1 MNFKLK
7 HKNVIAKGL
16 ISTLVLAGLVGA
28 GYGVGYYVNNNSAH
42 AIGLNTGSAAYYSHS
57 AAGVE
62 VKDFFGPFSL
72 NGKWVWCIEPTRTTH
87 PGKDYTSLGD
97 VMTADYTVRR
107 FDVQSQTFVS
117 EDSPNRMSR
126 TVAAVFPYV
135 MLDMPMDQVESLL
148 RESGVDDAEN
158 MINVVRSIRT
168 TPDWARFT
176 TIQLILW
183 QFTGAGFQSPKSI
196 SVGGGPDVK
205 EVEDKTNYVN
215 QLLGMKTAGLQASSG
230 SGANQDWLMH
240 WYHRIIQEI
249 DIAVN
254 DKKSW
259 EYTGGAELWYSGT
272 LQRLVSGASGRIKK
286 AEGYLK
292 AKKEFSKLKQDINV
306 DPEFDPNGIKIGVY
320 EDVNATKKLFD
331 LTVGSNGETEPKKVK
346 SDTTYYGFELD
357 VNGNPIKSVA
367 SEVVNGTAANRGYV
381 SGSDKKNTK
390 QPYIVWDVKAEN
402 TASNPDVETFVNTPE
417 VVNFTFSKEI
427 AADSIKPLEAID
439 PQYTRVGAVYTLY
452 KDEAAKE
459 PVTRDGQNVT
469 ATIGADGT
477 AEFSNLYRGVYYVK
491 ETAVPTIVKNG
502 RTVKR
507 FALDPKPYKV
517 DLSTMNDN
525 ETTTGDSTEVTT
537 KEFTQVGSFVS
548 KEVPDGENKGSLVI
562 KKKDADTKSN
572 TAQGQATLQ
581 GAEFKVE
588 FYEMTTL
595 GTDAPVK
602 KWETVYKT
610 DAKGEIDVR
619 NRSLM
624 VSTTNAD
631 AMNKL
636 FTAYE
641 QDKEWGAYD
650 YRVTET
656 KAPNG
661 YKLGI
666 PESKD
671 FVVKNPD
678 NYEAN
683 NFVWT
688 YDDASIYNDDLEIH
702 LVKTQRSSGDWLTD
716 SKAKSV
722 VIKNATFTLTNKTS
736 GKSFTATTDDK
747 GKLQFDGVIEGEYTL
762 KETSVED
769 YKTNGQTIE
778 ISVKRQDG
786 TTKLVASSTS
796 VETDD
801 NGAFNI
807 TETSNKDILVDF
819 ENTAKEASAKLI
831 KTNEKGA
838 KLEGAIFKL
847 VEYTEDGAKVVS
859 EKEITTN
866 AKGELDFSD
875 ITVGKWYSIEEVKA
889 PQGYKLPEV
898 RTRLNFRVESIP
910 AQQSFQIS
918 YWTYNVDKVNE
929 NNTTPEI
936 SNVKTLTVENTV
948 QDGISFDAVDTDSNG
963 KNDTMI
969 LEFDFVNNT
978 WKKLPAT
985 GSNFGLIAGVAVVAI
1000 VIGSAVFYVKKREA

>member
-1 MNFKLK
+1 MKFNKNKLFLSG
-7 HKNVIAKGL
+7 VILGL
-16 ISTLVLAGLVGA
+16 FGA
-28 GYGVGYYVNNNSAH
+28 GFVYGSSQISDARAETLTMAGDQYTVYWNPNGYNYDTS
-42 AIGLNTGSAAYYSHS
+42 
-57 AAGVE
+57 
-62 VKDFFGPFSL
+62 GPFTFNGGNL
-72 NGKWVWCIEPTRTTH
+72 NDVRSWVWCIERTIPTVSGYQYSGQDILSADFYVRLSKNGSTSSIDELYSVSTIQKKVMATL
-87 PGKDYTSLGD
+87 GYVLFQMSESDLKFLFKDDLNEVEQIKALRNLGD
-97 VMTADYTVRR
+97 VRTKFTYAQILYWKIADQTVSSKTVDR
-107 FDVQSQTFVS
+107 FNINYLQEHIGVLKGLYDLTGKL
-117 EDSPNRMSR
+117 EAKIN
-126 TVAAVFPYV
+126 
-135 MLDMPMDQVESLL
+135 
-148 RESGVDDAEN
+148 SGDLIYN
-158 MINVVRSIRT
+158 SG
-168 TPDWARFT
+168 ARIWT
-176 TIQLILW
+176 SGSAQRIV
-183 QFTGAGFQSPKSI
+183 TGAAGSVTVKPK
-196 SVGGGPDVK
+196 
-205 EVEDKTNYVN
+205 T
-215 QLLGMKTAGLQASSG
+215 
-230 SGANQDWLMH
+230 
-240 WYHRIIQEI
+240 
-249 DIAVN
+249 
-254 DKKSW
+254 
-259 EYTGGAELWYSGT
+259 
-272 LQRLVSGASGRIKK
+272 
-286 AEGYLK
+286 GYLK
-292 AKKEFSKLKQDINV
+292 VTKEFSNLTQDLNTKPSWNP
-306 DPEFDPNGIKIGVY
+306 DGIKVGVY
-320 EDVNATKKLFD
+320 KNPDASGQSITV
-331 LTVGSNGETEPKKVK
+331 LTIDGNGQSNTFEVEPG
-346 SDTTYYGFELD
+346 TYYGFELD

-367 SEVVNGTAANRGYV
+367 SEVVDGTAANRGYV
-381 SGSDKKNTK
+381 SGSDKKDTSK
-390 QPYIVWDVKAEN
+390 LYIVWNVGEEN

-452 KDEAAKE
+452 KDVGATQ
-459 PVTRDGQNVT
+459 PVTRNGQNVT
-469 ATIGADGT
+469 ATIGQDGT

-491 ETAVPTIVKNG
+491 ETAVPTVVKNG

-525 ETTTGDSTEVTT
+525 ETVTGDSTEITT
-537 KEFTQVGSFVS
+537 KEFKQVGSFVS
-548 KEVPDGENKGSLVI
+548 FEPMGDNNNGSLVI

-588 FYEMTTL
+588 FYEMITL
-595 GTDAPVK
+595 GTGAPVK

-619 NRSLM
+619 NRNLM

-641 QDKEWGAYD
+641 QAKEWGAYD

-661 YKLGI
+661 YKLGT

-671 FVVKNPD
+671 FVVNVNAD
-678 NYEAN
+678 
-683 NFVWT
+683 FSWT
-688 YDDASIYNDDLEIH
+688 YDDASIYNDDLEIQ
-702 LVKTQRSSGDWLTD
+702 LIKTQRSSGDWLPD
-716 SKAKSV
+716 AEAKTV

-736 GKSFTATTDDK
+736 GESFTATTDDK

-807 TETSNKDILVDF
+807 TESLNKDILVDF

-838 KLEGAIFKL
+838 KLEGATFKL
-847 VEYTEDGAKVVS
+847 VEYTEDGTQVVS
-859 EKEITTN
+859 EKGITTN
-866 AKGELDFSD
+866 AEGELDFSD

-910 AQQSFQIS
+910 AQQSFKIS
-918 YWTYNVDKVNE
+918 YWTYNVDKGNE

-969 LEFDFVNNT
+969 IGFDFVNNT

>member
-1 MNFKLK
+1 MKFNKNKLFLSGA
-7 HKNVIAKGL
+7 ILGL
-16 ISTLVLAGLVGA
+16 FGA
-28 GYGVGYYVNNNSAH
+28 GFVYGSSQISDARAETLTMAGGSYTVYWNPTGYNFDVS
-42 AIGLNTGSAAYYSHS
+42 
-57 AAGVE
+57 
-62 VKDFFGPFSL
+62 GPFTF
-72 NGKWVWCIEPTRTTH
+72 NGGDLDDVRSWVWCIERTIPTNSGYQYSGQDILSANFDVRLSRSGSTSADELYSVSTVQKKVMATL
-87 PGKDYTSLGD
+87 GYVLFQMSDADLNVLFKDDLNEVNQIKALRNLGD
-97 VMTADYTVRR
+97 RSAKFTYAQILYWKIADRSVADKTVSS
-107 FDVQSQTFVS
+107 FDVGYLQNNLSVLNNLYDLAGKL
-117 EDSPNRMSR
+117 EAKIN
-126 TVAAVFPYV
+126 
-135 MLDMPMDQVESLL
+135 
-148 RESGVDDAEN
+148 SGDLVYN
-158 MINVVRSIRT
+158 SG
-168 TPDWARFT
+168 ARIWT
-176 TIQLILW
+176 SGSAQRIV
-183 QFTGAGFQSPKSI
+183 TGAAGSVTVKPK
-196 SVGGGPDVK
+196 
-205 EVEDKTNYVN
+205 T
-215 QLLGMKTAGLQASSG
+215 
-230 SGANQDWLMH
+230 
-240 WYHRIIQEI
+240 
-249 DIAVN
+249 
-254 DKKSW
+254 
-259 EYTGGAELWYSGT
+259 
-272 LQRLVSGASGRIKK
+272 
-286 AEGYLK
+286 GYLK
-292 AKKEFSKLKQDINV
+292 VTKEFSNLKQDLNTK
-306 DPEFDPNGIKIGVY
+306 PSWDPNGIKIGVY
-320 EDVNATKKLFD
+320 R
-331 LTVGSNGETEPKKVK
+331 K
-346 SDTTYYGFELD
+346 SDATGHVKTITIGANGQSNTLEVEPGTYYGFELD
-357 VNGNPIKSVA
+357 TNGQPIKDFA
-367 SEVVNGTAANRGYV
+367 REVVAGTGVTRGYV
-381 SGSDKKNTK
+381 SGSDKKDTRKPYVTWNVTDGNTS
-390 QPYIVWDVKAEN
+390 
-402 TASNPDVETFVNTPE
+402 TNPDVETFVNTPE

-507 FALDPKPYKV
+507 FALDPKVHKV

-525 ETTTGDSTEVTT
+525 ETNTSDSTVTVT
-537 KEFTQVGSFVS
+537 KEFKQVGSFVS
-548 KEVPDGENKGSLVI
+548 LEDVLPSSGSLVI
-562 KKKDADTKSN
+562 KKKDADTQSN

-581 GAEFKVE
+581 GAEFNVE

-619 NRSLM
+619 NRNLM

-641 QDKEWGAYD
+641 QAKEWGAYD

-661 YKLGI
+661 YKLGT
-666 PESKD
+666 PQTKD
-671 FVVKNPD
+671 FVVNVKAD
-678 NYEAN
+678 
-683 NFVWT
+683 FSWT
-688 YDDASIYNDDLEIH
+688 YDDASIYNDDLEIQ
-702 LVKTQRSSGDWLTD
+702 LIKTQRSSGDWLPD
-716 SKAKSV
+716 AEAKTV

-736 GKSFTATTDDK
+736 GESFTATTDDK

-796 VETDD
+796 VETDE

-807 TETSNKDILVDF
+807 TESLNKDILVDF

-838 KLEGAIFKL
+838 KLEGATFKL
-847 VEYTEDGAKVVS
+847 VEYTEDGTQVVS

-1000 VIGSAVFYVKKREA
+1000 VIGSTVFYVKKRKA

>member
-1 MNFKLK
+1 MKFNKNKLFLSGA
-7 HKNVIAKGL
+7 ILGL
-16 ISTLVLAGLVGA
+16 FGA
-28 GYGVGYYVNNNSAH
+28 GFVYGSSQISDARAETLTMAGGSYTVYWNPTGYNFDVS
-42 AIGLNTGSAAYYSHS
+42 
-57 AAGVE
+57 
-62 VKDFFGPFSL
+62 GPFTF
-72 NGKWVWCIEPTRTTH
+72 NGGNLDDVRSWVWCIERTIPTNSGYQYSGQDILSANFDVRLSRSGSTSADELYSVSTVQKKVMATL
-87 PGKDYTSLGD
+87 GYVLFQMSDADLNVLFKDDLNEVNQIKALRNLGD
-97 VMTADYTVRR
+97 RSAKFTYAQILYWKIADRSVADKTVSS
-107 FDVQSQTFVS
+107 FDVGYLQNNLSVLNNLYDLAGKL
-117 EDSPNRMSR
+117 EAKIN
-126 TVAAVFPYV
+126 
-135 MLDMPMDQVESLL
+135 
-148 RESGVDDAEN
+148 SGDLVYN
-158 MINVVRSIRT
+158 SG
-168 TPDWARFT
+168 ARIWT
-176 TIQLILW
+176 SGSAQRIV
-183 QFTGAGFQSPKSI
+183 TGAAGSVTVKPK
-196 SVGGGPDVK
+196 
-205 EVEDKTNYVN
+205 T
-215 QLLGMKTAGLQASSG
+215 
-230 SGANQDWLMH
+230 
-240 WYHRIIQEI
+240 
-249 DIAVN
+249 
-254 DKKSW
+254 
-259 EYTGGAELWYSGT
+259 
-272 LQRLVSGASGRIKK
+272 
-286 AEGYLK
+286 GYLK
-292 AKKEFSKLKQDINV
+292 VTKEFSNLKQDLNTK
-306 DPEFDPNGIKIGVY
+306 PSWDPNGIKIGVY
-320 EDVNATKKLFD
+320 R
-331 LTVGSNGETEPKKVK
+331 K
-346 SDTTYYGFELD
+346 SDATGHVKTITIGANGQSNTLEVEPGTYYGFELD
-357 VNGNPIKSVA
+357 TNGQPIKDFA
-367 SEVVNGTAANRGYV
+367 REVVAGTGVTRGYV
-381 SGSDKKNTK
+381 SGSDKKDTRKPYVTWNVTDGNTS
-390 QPYIVWDVKAEN
+390 
-402 TASNPDVETFVNTPE
+402 TNPDVETFVNTPE

-507 FALDPKPYKV
+507 FALDPKVHKV

-525 ETTTGDSTEVTT
+525 ETNTSDSTVTVT
-537 KEFTQVGSFVS
+537 KEFKQVGSFVS
-548 KEVPDGENKGSLVI
+548 LEDVLPSSGSLVI
-562 KKKDADTKSN
+562 KKKDADTQSN

-581 GAEFKVE
+581 GAEFNVE

-619 NRSLM
+619 NRNLM

-641 QDKEWGAYD
+641 QAKEWGAYD

-661 YKLGI
+661 YKLGT
-666 PESKD
+666 PQTKD
-671 FVVKNPD
+671 FVVNVKAD
-678 NYEAN
+678 
-683 NFVWT
+683 FSWT
-688 YDDASIYNDDLEIH
+688 YDDASIYNDDLEIQ
-702 LVKTQRSSGDWLTD
+702 LIKTQRSSGDWLPD
-716 SKAKSV
+716 AEAKTV

-736 GKSFTATTDDK
+736 GESFTATTDDK

-796 VETDD
+796 VETDE

-807 TETSNKDILVDF
+807 TESLNKDILVDF

-838 KLEGAIFKL
+838 KLEGATFKL
-847 VEYTEDGAKVVS
+847 VEYTEDGTQVVS

-1000 VIGSAVFYVKKREA
+1000 VIGSTVFYVKKRKA

>member
-28 GYGVGYYVNNNSAH
+28 GYGVGHYVNNNSAH
-42 AIGLNTGSAAYYSHS
+42 AIGLDTGSDDFYSHS

-62 VKDFFGPFSL
+62 VQDYFGPFSL
-72 NGKWVWCIEPTRTTH
+72 NGKWVWCIEPTRTTNT
-87 PGKDYTSLGD
+87 GADYTSRGD
-97 VMTADYTVRR
+97 VMTANYTVRR
-107 FDVQSQTFVS
+107 FDVLSQTFHSEVS
-117 EDSPNRMSR
+117 PDRMSR

-148 RESGVDDAEN
+148 RERGVADAEN

-176 TIQLILW
+176 TIQLIFW
-183 QFTGAGFQSPKSI
+183 QFTGADFQSPTRI
-196 SVGGGPDVK
+196 SVGAGLNA
-205 EVEDKTNYVN
+205 EYKTKYVN
-215 QLLGMKTAGLQASSG
+215 ELLGLDTAGLQASSG
-230 SGANQDWLMH
+230 SGTNQDWLMH

-249 DIAVN
+249 DMAVN
-254 DKKSW
+254 YNKSW

-272 LQRLVSGASGRIKK
+272 LQRLVSGSSGSIKK
-286 AEGYLK
+286 AGYLK
-292 AKKEFSKLKQDINV
+292 ATKEFSNLKQDLNTK
-306 DPEFDPNGIKIGVY
+306 PSWDPNGIKIGVY

-331 LTVGSNGETEPKKVK
+331 LTVVGPNGETETKKVEPG
-346 SDTTYYGFELD
+346 TYYGFELD

-367 SEVVNGTAANRGYV
+367 SEVVDGTAANRGYV

-452 KDEAAKE
+452 KDDAAKE
-459 PVTRDGQNVT
+459 PITRDGQNVT

-491 ETAVPTIVKNG
+491 ETAVPTVVKNG

-507 FALDPKPYKV
+507 FALDPKVYKV

-525 ETTTGDSTEVTT
+525 ETNTGDSTEITT
-537 KEFTQVGSFVS
+537 KEFKQVGSFVS
-548 KEVPDGENKGSLVI
+548 KEVPSGENKGSLVI

-595 GTDAPVK
+595 GTGAPVK

-619 NRSLM
+619 NRNLM

-661 YKLGI
+661 YKLGDE
-666 PESKD
+666 PQTKD
-671 FVVKNPD
+671 FVVKSPE

-683 NFVWT
+683 NFTWQ
-688 YDDASIYNDDLEIH
+688 YDDASIYNNDLEIE
-702 LVKTQRSSGDWLTD
+702 LIKTQRPSGDWLTVED
-716 SKAKSV
+716 AKKV
-722 VIKNATFTLTNKTS
+722 VIKNATFELTNTDTNDK
-736 GKSFTATTDDK
+736 FTATTDDN
-747 GKLQFDGVIEGEYTL
+747 GKLKYNGIIAGNYTL
-762 KETSVED
+762 REVSADK
-769 YKTNGQTIE
+769 YITNGQIINLT
-778 ISVKRQDG
+778 VAQQDG
-786 TTKLVASSTS
+786 TTKLVASSQS
-796 VETDD
+796 VPTEE
-801 NGAFNI
+801 NGAFNV
-807 TETSNKDILVDF
+807 TEMVTDKDILVKF
-819 ENTAKEASAKLI
+819 ENTAAPAKVKLV
-831 KTNEKGA
+831 KANEKGA
-838 KLEGAIFKL
+838 KLEGAKFKFVHYSADGL
-847 VEYTEDGAKVVS
+847 TKLGETEL
-859 EKEITTN
+859 TTN
-866 AKGELDFSD
+866 ANGELNLEELVIGDWY
-875 ITVGKWYSIEEVKA
+875 TVEETKA
-889 PQGYKLPEV
+889 PQGYKLPAERSV
-898 RTRLNFRVESIP
+898 LRFRAEAIP
-910 AQQSFQIS
+910 AKDSYAIS
-918 YWTYNVDKVNE
+918 YWTSTVNKTSE
-929 NNTTPEI
+929 SNQEAVTSTIKKI
-936 SNVKTLTVENTV
+936 STEDTV
-948 QDGISFDAVDTDSNG
+948 QDGIKFDADEAKG
-963 KNDTMI
+963 TMAI
-969 LEFDFVNNT
+969 EFDFVNNT
-978 WKKLPAT
+978 WKQLPAT
-985 GSNFGLIAGVAVVAI
+985 GSNFGMIAGVVAFAI
-1000 VIGSAVFYVKKREA
+1000 VIGSTVFYVKRREA

>member
-1 MNFKLK
+1 MKFNKNKLFLSGA
-7 HKNVIAKGL
+7 ILGL
-16 ISTLVLAGLVGA
+16 FGA
-28 GYGVGYYVNNNSAH
+28 GFVYGSSQISDARAETLTMSGGSYTVYWNPIGYNYDVS
-42 AIGLNTGSAAYYSHS
+42 
-57 AAGVE
+57 
-62 VKDFFGPFSL
+62 GPFTFNGGNL
-72 NGKWVWCIEPTRTTH
+72 NDVRSWVWCIERTIPTNNGYQYSGEDILSANFDVRLSRTGSTSSIDQRYSVSTTQKKVMATL
-87 PGKDYTSLGD
+87 GYVLFQMSDADLNVLFKDDLNEVNQIKALRNLGD
-97 VMTADYTVRR
+97 IRAKFTYTQILYWKIADQSVADKTVSS
-107 FDVQSQTFVS
+107 FDVDYLQNNLSVLNNLYDLAGKL
-117 EDSPNRMSR
+117 EAKIN
-126 TVAAVFPYV
+126 
-135 MLDMPMDQVESLL
+135 
-148 RESGVDDAEN
+148 SGDLVYN
-158 MINVVRSIRT
+158 SG
-168 TPDWARFT
+168 ARIWT
-176 TIQLILW
+176 SGSAQRIV
-183 QFTGAGFQSPKSI
+183 TGAAGSVTVKPK
-196 SVGGGPDVK
+196 
-205 EVEDKTNYVN
+205 T
-215 QLLGMKTAGLQASSG
+215 
-230 SGANQDWLMH
+230 
-240 WYHRIIQEI
+240 
-249 DIAVN
+249 
-254 DKKSW
+254 
-259 EYTGGAELWYSGT
+259 
-272 LQRLVSGASGRIKK
+272 
-286 AEGYLK
+286 GYLK
-292 AKKEFSKLKQDINV
+292 VTKEFSNLNQDLNTK
-306 DPEFDPNGIKIGVY
+306 PSWNPNGIKVGVY
-320 EDVNATKKLFD
+320 KNPDASGERVDV
-331 LTVGSNGETEPKKVK
+331 LTIDANGQSNISEVEPG
-346 SDTTYYGFELD
+346 TYYGFELD
-357 VNGNPIKSVA
+357 TNGQPIKDFA
-367 SEVVNGTAANRGYV
+367 REVVTGADANRGYV
-381 SGSDKKNTK
+381 SGSDKKDTRKPYVTWNVTDGNTS
-390 QPYIVWDVKAEN
+390 
-402 TASNPDVETFVNTPE
+402 TNPDVETFVNTPE

-427 AADSIKPLEAID
+427 AADSIKSLEAID

-452 KDEAAKE
+452 KDANATQ
-459 PVTRDGQNVT
+459 PVVRNGQNVT

-491 ETAVPTIVKNG
+491 ETAVPTFVKNG

-507 FALDPKPYKV
+507 FALDPKVYKV

-525 ETTTGDSTEVTT
+525 ETNTSDSTVTVT
-537 KEFTQVGSFVS
+537 KEFKQVGSFVS
-548 KEVPDGENKGSLVI
+548 LEDKPGNNNGSLVI

-595 GTDAPVK
+595 GTGAPVK

-619 NRSLM
+619 NRNLM

-631 AMNKL
+631 FMNKL

-661 YKLGI
+661 YKLGT

-688 YDDASIYNDDLEIH
+688 YDDASIYNDDLEIQ
-702 LVKTQRSSGDWLTD
+702 LIKTQRSSGDWLTD

-722 VIKNATFTLTNKTS
+722 VIKNAMFTLTNKTS
-736 GKSFTATTDDK
+736 GESFTATTDDK

-807 TETSNKDILVDF
+807 TETLNKDILVDF

-838 KLEGAIFKL
+838 KLEGATFKL
-847 VEYTEDGAKVVS
+847 IEYTEDGTQVVS

-866 AKGELDFSD
+866 ANGELDFSD

-1000 VIGSAVFYVKKREA
+1000 VIGSTVFYVKKRKV

>member
-28 GYGVGYYVNNNSAH
+28 GYGVGHYVNNNSAH
-42 AIGLNTGSAAYYSHS
+42 AIGLNTGPDDFYRHS

-62 VKDFFGPFSL
+62 VQDYFGPFSL
-72 NGKWVWCIEPTRTTH
+72 DGKWVWCIEPTRTTNT
-87 PGKDYTSLGD
+87 GADYTSRGD

-107 FDVQSQTFVS
+107 FDVSSQTFVS
-117 EDSPNRMSR
+117 EVSPDSMSL

-135 MLDMPMDQVESLL
+135 MLEMPMDQVESLL
-148 RESGVDDAEN
+148 RERGEADAEN

-168 TPDWARFT
+168 TPDWAQFT
-176 TIQLILW
+176 TIQLIFW
-183 QFTGAGFQSPKSI
+183 QFTGAGFQSPTRI
-196 SVGGGPDVK
+196 MVGAGPNA
-205 EVEDKTNYVN
+205 EYKTNYVN
-215 QLLGMKTAGLQASSG
+215 QLLGLNTAGLQASSG
-230 SGANQDWLMH
+230 SGTNQDWLMH

-254 DKKSW
+254 DNKSW

-272 LQRLVSGASGRIKK
+272 LQRLVSGSSGGIKK

-292 AKKEFSKLKQDINV
+292 AKKEFSNLTQDLNTK
-306 DPEFDPNGIKIGVY
+306 PSWDPNGIKVGVY
-320 EDVNATKKLFD
+320 KNSDASGQRVGVVTI
-331 LTVGSNGETEPKKVK
+331 GSNGQ
-346 SDTTYYGFELD
+346 SDTLEVEPGTYYGFELD
-357 VNGNPIKSVA
+357 TNGQPIKDFA
-367 SEVVNGTAANRGYV
+367 REVVTGADANRGYV
-381 SGSDKKNTK
+381 SGSAKNDTKKPYVTWVVGTGNTV
-390 QPYIVWDVKAEN
+390 Q
-402 TASNPDVETFVNTPE
+402 NPAVQTFVNTPE

-427 AADSIKPLEAID
+427 AAGSIKSLEAID

-452 KDEAAKE
+452 KDAGATQ
-459 PVTRDGQNVT
+459 PVTRNGQNVT

-491 ETAVPTIVKNG
+491 ETAVPTFVKNG

-507 FALDPKPYKV
+507 FALDKKVYKV

-525 ETTTGDSTEVTT
+525 ETNTRDSTVTVT
-537 KEFTQVGSFVS
+537 KEFKQVGSFVS
-548 KEVPDGENKGSLVI
+548 LEDKPGNNNGSLVI

-595 GTDAPVK
+595 GTGAPVK

-619 NRSLM
+619 NRNLM

-661 YKLGI
+661 YKLGT

-683 NFVWT
+683 NFLWT
-688 YDDASIYNDDLEIH
+688 YDDASIYNDDLEIE
-702 LVKTQRSSGDWLTD
+702 LIKTQRPSGDWLTVED
-716 SKAKSV
+716 AKKV
-722 VIKNATFTLTNKTS
+722 VIKNATFELTNTDTNDK
-736 GKSFTATTDDK
+736 FTATTDDN
-747 GKLQFDGVIEGEYTL
+747 GKLKYNGIIAGNYTL
-762 KETSVED
+762 REVSADK
-769 YKTNGQTIE
+769 YITNGQVINL
-778 ISVKRQDG
+778 IVAQKDG
-786 TTKLVASSTS
+786 TTKLVASSQS
-796 VETDD
+796 VPTEE
-801 NGAFNI
+801 NGAFNV
-807 TETSNKDILVDF
+807 TEMVTDKDILVEF
-819 ENTAKEASAKLI
+819 ENTAAPAKVKLV
-831 KTNEKGA
+831 KANEKGA
-838 KLEGAIFKL
+838 KLEGAKFKFVHYSADGL
-847 VEYTEDGAKVVS
+847 TKLGETEL
-859 EKEITTN
+859 TTN
-866 AKGELDFSD
+866 AKGELNLEELVIGDWY
-875 ITVGKWYSIEEVKA
+875 TVEETKA
-889 PQGYKLPEV
+889 PQGYKLPAERSV
-898 RTRLNFRVESIP
+898 LRFRAEAIP
-910 AQQSFQIS
+910 AKDSYAIS
-918 YWTYNVDKVNE
+918 YWTSTVNKTSE
-929 NNTTPEI
+929 SNQEAVTSTIKKI
-936 SNVKTLTVENTV
+936 STEGTV
-948 QDGISFDAVDTDSNG
+948 QDGIKFDADEAKGT
-963 KNDTMI
+963 I
-969 LEFDFVNNT
+969 AIEFDFVNNT
-978 WKKLPAT
+978 WKQLPAT
-985 GSNFGLIAGVAVVAI
+985 GSNFGMIAGVVAFAI
-1000 VIGSAVFYVKKREA
+1000 VIGSTVFYVKRREA